1 MRILLVEDEK
11 SLSDALVSILKN
23 NNYTVD
29 PCYNGE
35 EGLDA
40 AKSGIYDV
48 IVLDVMLPRLNGFK
62 VLKELRDAKIMTPV
76 IMLTAKTSIK
86 DKVTGFDLG
95 ADDYLTKPFQATEL
109 IMRIKAV
116 SRRKG
121 EIEDV
126 LVNYGDLSLNV
137 QNCIL
142 SCTTTGKTMQLS
154 AKEYQMMEY
163 MMKNGGTILSKE
175 KFLEK
180 IWGYLSDAEYN
191 SVEVYI
197 SFLRKKLAF
206 LGCGVSIKAVRGIGY
221 KLTAD
226 EDN

>member
-11 SLSDALVSILKN
+11 ALSDALVSILKN
-23 NNYTVD
+23 HNFNVD
-29 PCYNGE
+29 AFHNGE
-35 EGLDA
+35 DGLLA
-40 AKSGIYDV
+40 ARSGIYDV
-48 IVLDVMLPRLNGFK
+48 IVLDVMLPVMNGFK

-76 IMLTAKTSIK
+76 ILLTAKSSIK
-86 DKVTGFDLG
+86 DKKTGFDLG

-121 EIEDV
+121 EIEED
-126 LVNYGDLSLNV
+126 LVNYGDLSLNMQSCV
-137 QNCIL
+137 L
-142 SCTTTGKTMQLS
+142 SCTSTGKTMQLS
-154 AKEYQMMEY
+154 AKEYQMMEF
-163 MMKNGGTILSKE
+163 MMKNGGSILSKE

-197 SFLRKKLAF
+197 SFLRKKLNF

-221 KLTAD
+221 KLTD
-226 EDN
+226 E

>member
-1 MRILLVEDEK
+1 MRILLVEDQK

-23 NNYTVD
+23 NNYNVD
-29 PCYNGE
+29 AFYDGE
-35 EGLDA
+35 DGLDA
-40 AKSGIYDV
+40 ARSGIYDV
-48 IVLDVMLPRLNGFK
+48 IVLDVMLPKINGFE
-62 VLKELRDAKIMTPV
+62 VLKDLRESRIMTPV
-76 IMLTAKTSIK
+76 IMLTAKSTIK

-142 SCTTTGKTMQLS
+142 TCNTTGKTMQLS

-163 MMKNGGTILSKE
+163 MMKNGGVILSKE

-206 LGCGVSIKAVRGIGY
+206 LGCNVIIKAVRGIGY
-221 KLTAD
+221 KLTTEKD
-226 EDN
+226 